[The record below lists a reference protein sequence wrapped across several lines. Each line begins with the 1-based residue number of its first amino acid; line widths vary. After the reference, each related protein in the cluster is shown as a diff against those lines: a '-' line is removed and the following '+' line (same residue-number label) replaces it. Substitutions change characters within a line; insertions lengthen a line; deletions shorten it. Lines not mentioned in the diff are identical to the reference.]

1 MAKKFQLK
9 EGKAAMLDIDC
20 LLLKPINWSEFSGS
34 GLGPICCLGS
44 AGNSNYSISLAE
56 LVATFRVRF
65 TKHGPIFRKLNN
77 SSKFVVFRIIS
88 SKS

>member
-9 EGKAAMLDIDC
+9 ECKAAMLDFDC

-34 GLGPICCLGS
+34 GFCPIRCLGS
-44 AGNSNYSISLAE
+44 AGNSNYSISLAA
-56 LVATFRVRF
+56 LVPTFRVGF
-65 TKHGPIFRKLNN
+65 TKHGPIFRKSDN
-77 SSKFVVFRIIS
+77 SSNFVVFRIIS